1 VGRRALIIA
10 LASFL
15 VIVVGSILVWV
26 IVSSGTPTAAPD
38 PEPTSSA
45 ATPSAAPTPSATP
58 TVTPVPENPD
68 DPRPAAVTQLAAQ
81 PEPHAVRLAWAAPA
95 DEDLAAVVVV
105 RSADATPPADASAG
119 TLLGTL
125 PPTQDVFVDTSGG
138 MPAGAQVSYGVFA
151 RDAAGSYSDAAVVT
165 ITVPAA
171 LTVTPVKITGTVTQ
185 LEGEGTL
192 SDIGS
197 IAFVAYHP
205 VGTRVV
211 TVIPASGV
219 AGAITTTLTEPAGA
233 APGAVAWTYIVESA
247 ATRSL
252 GEGAKRDEVFA
263 VVLRD
268 GNDSVSTAVTVS
280 VLGINDPP
288 TASGLPGQTAIAGEA
303 FAFPIPPG
311 SFADPDTTDVLALSA
326 GTLPAWLSFDP
337 LTGFSGTPA
346 VADAGVVTVTVTAT
360 DPHGAAVSADADIE
374 VVSAENLPPVPV
386 ADEVTFDLG
395 IDPLQTTADLLANDA
410 DPDAGPN
417 ALAALPASGD
427 WLVNDEVAGTYTID
441 AAGGL
446 HLDSGV
452 AADGPLQRLGAGMQ
466 VTGVIPYSVTDGA
479 DTVASEVT
487 VTAIGAPLG
496 DDEYGVLKSF
506 VPDVPVPARAQHR
519 IG

>member
-26 IVSSGTPTAAPD
+26 IVSSGAPSAAPD

-45 ATPSAAPTPSATP
+45 ATPTATPTPGTTP

-125 PPTQDVFVDTSGG
+125 PPTQDAFVDTSGG
-138 MPAGAQVSYGVFA
+138 LPTGAQVSYGVFA
-151 RDAAGSYSDAAVVT
+151 RDAVGSYSDAAVVT

-171 LTVTPVKITGTVTQ
+171 LTVTPVKIAGTVTQ
-185 LEGEGTL
+185 LEADGTL
-192 SDIGS
+192 TDIGS

-219 AGAITTTLTEPAGA
+219 AGAITTTLTEPVGA
-233 APGAVAWTYIVESA
+233 APGAVAWTYSVPNA
-247 ATRSL
+247 AARSL

-263 VVLRD
+263 VVLHD
-268 GNDSVSTAVTVS
+268 GNDSVSTPVTVS

-288 TASGLPGQTAIAGEA
+288 AASGLPGQTAIAGDA
-303 FAFPIPPG
+303 FTFPIPPG
-311 SFADPDTTDVLALSA
+311 SFSDPDTTDVLVLSA

-346 VADAGVVTVTVTAT
+346 DAGVVTVTVTAT
-360 DPHGAAVSADADIE
+360 DPLGSTASADAEIE
-374 VVSAENLPPVPV
+374 VVSAENLPPAPV
-386 ADEVTFDLG
+386 ADEVAFDLG
-395 IDPLQTTADLLANDA
+395 IDPLQTSADLLANDA
-410 DPDAGPN
+410 DADAGPN
-417 ALAALPASGD
+417 VLATLPASGE
-427 WLVNDEVAGTYTID
+427 WLVNDEVAGTFTID
-441 AAGGL
+441 AAGTL

-479 DTVASEVT
+479 DTVASQVT

-496 DDEYGVLKSF
+496 DDEYGVLKVF
-506 VPDVPVPARAQHR
+506 VLAEPAPARGHHR